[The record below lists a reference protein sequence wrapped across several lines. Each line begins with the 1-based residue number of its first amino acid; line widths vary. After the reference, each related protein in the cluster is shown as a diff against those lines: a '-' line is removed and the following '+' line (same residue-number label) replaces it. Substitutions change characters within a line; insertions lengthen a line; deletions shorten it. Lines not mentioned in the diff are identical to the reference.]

1 MSIVGDQQKVG
12 HFVPKTCQ
20 IFKVCL
26 SPSICMGST
35 SSSLYSVI
43 YLYHHQILT
52 NNWINVTFALWYR
65 FFLLLFSWSSVLLTC
80 VCVSCL
86 PFPMLANLYQ
96 CTVHL
101 QTRKKNVCIQGVQL
115 WSLLLIVHVWLQIA
129 CPFYIFIF
137 SWFHS
142 ISHFFFRT
150 ASLPW
155 SQSFHFISCSLYIL
169 LVSAFNV
176 QMRRQIFQFG
186 FQWSMPLDCRLLRLI
201 VIFHCVVYPSL

>member
-142 ISHFFFRT
+142 ISHFFFERHHCHGHNLFT
-150 ASLPW
+150 LFLVRYTFCL
-155 SQSFHFISCSLYIL
+155 SQHLTYKWEDKY
-169 LVSAFNV
+169 FNLGSNG
-176 QMRRQIFQFG
+176 Q
-186 FQWSMPLDCRLLRLI
+186 CR
-201 VIFHCVVYPSL
+201 

>member
-65 FFLLLFSWSSVLLTC
+65 FFFVVVQLVFSSINLC
-80 VCVSCL
+80 VCFMSAFSHVGKSIPMYCSPSNQKKKCLYSGCTIVVVVTHCSCVI
-86 PFPMLANLYQ
+86 ANCLSFLYFYF
-96 CTVHL
+96 
-101 QTRKKNVCIQGVQL
+101 QL
-115 WSLLLIVHVWLQIA
+115 I
-129 CPFYIFIF
+129 PFYLP
-137 SWFHS
+137 
-142 ISHFFFRT
+142 FFFRT